1 MAAAPLP
8 VLRLAAPGGPDAPPG
23 MPELAACVILWL
35 LREAELPLLTFEVA
49 VVDVMPP
56 TLLPLLL

>member
-1 MAAAPLP
+1 MAADIFP
-8 VLRLAAPGGPDAPPG
+8 VLRLDTPDGPEDPPG
-23 MPELAACVILWL
+23 MLELAACVILWL
-35 LREAELPLLTFEVA
+35 RREAELPLLTFEA